1 MTPILKSSWK
11 VPVATTVFVMQAHT
25 HLEKILST
33 NQQVNNFWSCLI
45 VAHKEVYKE
54 ERNEASEK
62 PWLIKSS
69 VICKTAI
76 NTGLP
81 EITHL
86 TSHSAG
92 I

>member
-1 MTPILKSSWK
+1 MTPVLKSSWK
-11 VPVATTVFVMQAHT
+11 VPVATTLFVVQAHT
-25 HLEKILST
+25 HLEKNLST

-45 VAHKEVYKE
+45 VANKE

-69 VICKTAI
+69 VLCITAI

-81 EITHL
+81 KISHL
-86 TSHSAG
+86 TGHGAG